1 MNVHKN
7 LYRLWLGVREAI
19 DKRLGE
25 FRQLAQSADDETL
38 FWECAFCL
46 LTPQSKAQVCW
57 EAVKRVRA
65 IKIFHGIDS
74 AILAGAIHPVRFKH
88 NKARYV
94 IAAWELFREDASFH
108 VRKIIESC
116 GSPFLMREWLV
127 KNVTGLGYKEAGH
140 FLRNIGFSTD
150 LAILDRHILK
160 NLKQLDVIPEVPGS
174 LPRLRYLDVEMKMR
188 RFARAVGIPMAH
200 LDLLLWYKEAGTIFK

>member
-1 MNVHKN
+1 MNAREN
-7 LYRLWLGVREAI
+7 LRSMWLGVRKDI
-19 DKRLGE
+19 DGRLEE
-25 FRQLAQSADDETL
+25 FRQLAESASDETL

-46 LTPQSKAQVCW
+46 FTPQSKAQVCW

-65 IKIFHGIDS
+65 TGISRGVDPAKI
-74 AILAGAIHPVRFKH
+74 AGAIHPVRFKR

-94 IAAWELFREDASFH
+94 IAAWELFRNNGSFR
-108 VRKIIESC
+108 VRKILESC

-127 KNVTGLGYKEAGH
+127 KNVTGLGYKEASH
-140 FLRNIGFSTD
+140 FLRNTGFSAE

-160 NLKQLDVIPEVPGS
+160 NLEQSDIIPEVPPS
-174 LPRLRYLDVEMKMR
+174 LPRLRYLDIEKKMR
-188 RFARAVGIPMAH
+188 RFARDIGIPMAH